1 MKFKEILDQIEPTDI
16 EEEIFIIDALVMAKI
31 RGRIMVS
38 YPYMGPERLQWL
50 DDNGFKH
57 SYNKNL
63 GEHEILIEE
72 YT

>member
-1 MKFKEILDQIEPTDI
+1 MKFKEILDQVPTT
-16 EEEIFIIDALVMAKI
+16 EIKGRRPLIYNLITEKMQGKI
-31 RGRIMVS
+31 MIS
-38 YPYMGPERLQWL
+38 YPHIDPQRLQWL

>member
-1 MKFKEILDQIEPTDI
+1 MKFKKILDQVEP
-16 EEEIFIIDALVMAKI
+16 IDNKQIKLLIQALILAKMRSKKMFSCI
-31 RGRIMVS
+31 NLSLI
-38 YPYMGPERLQWL
+38 QKDWL

-72 YT
+72 YP

>member
-1 MKFKEILDQIEPTDI
+1 MEGKR
-16 EEEIFIIDALVMAKI
+16 MA
-31 RGRIMVS
+31 S
-38 YPYMGPERLQWL
+38 FPRLSPSKRQWL

-72 YT
+72 YP